1 MVSLPK
7 TCPEPAEEPHRTA
20 KRPHPLGNQQTAPPY
35 RWLVEVS
42 GDAQARPGALT
53 AADSDR
59 TAAVEA
65 ENAGLRR
72 ELATLGEA
80 LRFARDQA
88 ERSAVT
94 VEQLTRALPAPPHG
108 AIAARPWHLRGRRCR
123 TPLSHG
129 RRAGNAPPRL
139 RAQA

>member
-1 MVSLPK
+1 MPKLPLIEASQVLGVSMSALRRRLRAGTLTGEK
-7 TCPEPAEEPHRTA
+7 ETT
-20 KRPHPLGNQQTAPPY
+20 PPY

-42 GDAQARPGALT
+42 GDAQSRIGTST
-53 AADSDR
+53 AADADHVV
-59 TAAVEA
+59 ALKA

-94 VEQLTRALPAPPHG
+94 LEQLTRALPALQPDPLP
-108 AIAARPWHLRGRRCR
+108 RRQWRWPWRR
-123 TPLSHG
+123 
-129 RRAGNAPPRL
+129 
-139 RAQA
+139 

>member
-1 MVSLPK
+1 MLAGEK
-7 TCPEPAEEPHRTA
+7 E
-20 KRPHPLGNQQTAPPY
+20 TAPPY

-42 GDAQARPGALT
+42 GDAQARPGTL
-53 AADSDR
+53 AAAASDR

-94 VEQLTRALPAPPHG
+94 LEQLTRALPAPQP
-108 AIAARPWHLRGRRCR
+108 APLPRWRWPWRR
-123 TPLSHG
+123 
-129 RRAGNAPPRL
+129 
-139 RAQA
+139 

>member
-1 MVSLPK
+1 MRTRWEGSTVPKMPLSEAAHVLGVSTSALRRRLRAGTLAGEK
-7 TCPEPAEEPHRTA
+7 E
-20 KRPHPLGNQQTAPPY
+20 TAPPY

-42 GDAQARPGALT
+42 GDAQARPGTLT

-88 ERSAVT
+88 ERSAIT
-94 VEQLTRALPAPPHG
+94 LEQLTRALPAPQPDPLP
-108 AIAARPWHLRGRRCR
+108 RWRWPWRR
-123 TPLSHG
+123 
-129 RRAGNAPPRL
+129 
-139 RAQA
+139 

>member
-1 MVSLPK
+1 MRTRWEGSTVPKMPLSEAAHVLGVSTSALRRRLRAGTLAGEK
-7 TCPEPAEEPHRTA
+7 E
-20 KRPHPLGNQQTAPPY
+20 TAPPY

-53 AADSDR
+53 AAASDR

-88 ERSAVT
+88 ERSAIT
-94 VEQLTRALPAPPHG
+94 LEQLTRALPAP
-108 AIAARPWHLRGRRCR
+108 AADAAPARAPWW
-123 TPLSHG
+123 
-129 RRAGNAPPRL
+129 RRAFVRTFGR
-139 RAQA
+139 

>member
-1 MVSLPK
+1 MPKVPLSEAAHVLGVSTSALRRRLRAGTLAGEK
-7 TCPEPAEEPHRTA
+7 ETTS
-20 KRPHPLGNQQTAPPY
+20 PY
-35 RWLVEVS
+35 RWLVDVS
-42 GDAQARPGALT
+42 ADAQARVGAPT

-94 VEQLTRALPAPPHG
+94 LEQLTRALPAPQPD
-108 AIAARPWHLRGRRCR
+108 PLPGRRWR
-123 TPLSHG
+123 WPW
-129 RRAGNAPPRL
+129 RR
-139 RAQA
+139 